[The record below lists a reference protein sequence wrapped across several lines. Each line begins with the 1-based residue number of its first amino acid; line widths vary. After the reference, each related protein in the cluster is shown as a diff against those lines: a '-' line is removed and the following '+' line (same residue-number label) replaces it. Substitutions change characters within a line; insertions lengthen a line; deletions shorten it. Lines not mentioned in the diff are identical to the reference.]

1 MIPRFNRLQVMLF
14 LFVFMTLLIAGCRK
28 SIPSTDNNTS
38 NIDALSRL
46 SAPED
51 FDWKTSRT
59 VSLRVTGLDVLA
71 GTKNTLRVSDTL
83 GTTVFHAVRLDMG
96 DNYQTELLLP
106 ADLAS
111 FRISFGSIS
120 KTVSVNAQQL
130 EFNYIQ

>member
-1 MIPRFNRLQVMLF
+1 MTPRFSPLQALAC
-14 LFVFMTLLIAGCRK
+14 LLVSMALLMAGCRK
-28 SIPSTDNNTS
+28 NVPTTDTGTS

-59 VSLRVTGLDVLA
+59 VSLRVTGIDLLA

-106 ADLAS
+106 ADLNA
-111 FRISFGSIS
+111 FRISFGTIS
-120 KTVSVNAQQL
+120 KTVAVTAQQL